1 MYLDNKKKEK
11 RLEQF
16 KTVAENWDRIPSNAK
31 NVLNSSIAILASIY
45 CNDKN
50 PEKQEEEHE

>member
-1 MYLDNKKKEK
+1 MYLENKKKEM

-16 KTVAENWDRIPSNAK
+16 KTVAENWDRIPPNAK

-45 CNDKN
+45 CDDN
-50 PEKQEEEHE
+50 PEKKEKKHE